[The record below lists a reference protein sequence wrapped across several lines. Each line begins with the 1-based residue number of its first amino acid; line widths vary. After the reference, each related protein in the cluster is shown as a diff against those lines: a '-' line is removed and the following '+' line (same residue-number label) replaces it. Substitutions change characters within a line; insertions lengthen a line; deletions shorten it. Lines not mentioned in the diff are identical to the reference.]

1 MRTYA
6 LISTAAAALAGAV
19 AAAAL
24 LAPAPAGAA
33 GAKTRLQP
41 FRSCGELAGYVKR
54 NALPLV
60 GPYGLGFAGGRG
72 VVTDTVA
79 AAPARSAGVP
89 GVDFSTTNVQEGGVD
104 EPDLVKSNGS
114 HLFVLAH
121 GGLQVVDVGGSRPR
135 LAGSLP
141 LEQGWS
147 HELLLDGEQLLVVS
161 SGGAGIQPL
170 PSDRLIA
177 PIGPQASV
185 FTRVDVSDPARPR
198 VVETLTV
205 DGSYL
210 TARLVN
216 GSIRVVVVSAMPARL
231 QFVTPPSPD
240 QGAVAT
246 ATTRNRAVVQ
256 SSRARSWL
264 PGATLRNVRTGA
276 RSTRSLVQCRHVSRP
291 ASFSGLG
298 TLTVLTI
305 DLDKGLQPVDSD
317 AIVTDGQTVYASPQR
332 LVVATQRWANR
343 PTPDRPDV
351 VVNGLTTALHT
362 FDISLRERTEY
373 RASGEVPGFLLN
385 QWSLSEHKGLLR
397 VASTEMPSWFTGNAQ
412 DESESAVTIFRE
424 EAGRLVSVGRVG
436 DLGRGE
442 RIYAVRFM
450 GDTGYVVTFRQVD
463 PLYTLDLTDP
473 AQPRKLGEL
482 KILGFSSYLHPVGE
496 ELLLGIGQD
505 ASEEG
510 RVLGSQ
516 LSLFDIADLR
526 NPSRL
531 HQKTIGPGSS
541 EAEYDH
547 HAFLYWPAKQL
558 TVLPVQSYAAQPGDL
573 VPFGGVIAYRVGRTA
588 GIQELG
594 RIAHL
599 VEAGTDAAGTI
610 FPGGV
615 VPIRRSLVVGTTLLT
630 VSDAGVKANS
640 LDTLAELGWVP
651 FT

>member
-1 MRTYA
+1 
-6 LISTAAAALAGAV
+6 L
-19 AAAAL
+19 
-24 LAPAPAGAA
+24 
-33 GAKTRLQP
+33 
-41 FRSCGELAGYVKR
+41 GYVKG

-60 GPYGLGFAGGRG
+60 GPYGLGFGIGRG
-72 VVTDTVA
+72 VVTDAVA

-89 GVDFSTTNVQEGGVD
+89 GIDFSTTNVQEAGVD

-114 HLFVLAH
+114 HLFVLAR

-135 LAGSLP
+135 LAASLP
-141 LEQGWS
+141 LEQGGA
-147 HELLLDGEQLLVVS
+147 HELLLDGDQLLVVS
-161 SGGAGIQPL
+161 SGVAGIQPV

-177 PIGPQASV
+177 PIGPQSTL

-205 DGSYL
+205 DGSYV

-216 GSIRVVVVSAMPARL
+216 GSVRVVVVSAMPARL
-231 QFVTPPSPD
+231 EFVTPPSDD
-240 QGAVAT
+240 QAAVDAAAT
-246 ATTRNRAVVQ
+246 HNRAAVR

-264 PGATLRNVRTGA
+264 PTATLRNVRTGT
-276 RSTRSLVQCRHVSRP
+276 RSTRSLVQCRSVSRP
-291 ASFSGLG
+291 AGFSGLG

-305 DLDKGLQPVDSD
+305 DLDKGLKPVDSD

-385 QWSLSEHKGLLR
+385 QWSLSEHNGSLR
-397 VASTEMPSWFTGNAQ
+397 VATTEMPSWFTGNPQ
-412 DESESAVTIFRE
+412 DENESAVTVFRE
-424 EAGRLVSVGRVG
+424 DAGRLVAVGRVG

-463 PLYTLDLTDP
+463 PLYTLDLSDP
-473 AQPRKLGEL
+473 SQPRILGEL

-505 ASEEG
+505 ATEEG

-526 NPSRL
+526 KPARL

-547 HAFLYWPAKQL
+547 HAFLYWAPKQL
-558 TVLPVQSYAAQPGDL
+558 TVLPVQSYAAEPGDP

-588 GIQELG
+588 GIEELG
-594 RIAHL
+594 RITHL
-599 VEAGTDAAGTI
+599 VESGTDGTGTV

-615 VPIRRSLVVGTTLLT
+615 VPIRRSLVVGATLLT

-640 LDTLAELGWVP
+640 LDTLADLGWVA
-651 FT
+651 FS